1 MAEYPWLDRYLSLC
15 ARLEHAVRAELDPAA
30 LPTDAAALDQL
41 ARRHALDIDDLAA
54 SEQLLGAV
62 VRYVIFS
69 MRALGPLEPLLADP
83 DVEEISINAPREVW
97 VRRRGRFARAPLGF
111 YDHEH
116 VRRALERL
124 TTTARGAQRQLDP
137 GQGIQDFT
145 LADGS
150 RVHVVHPEL
159 TPHGTWLV
167 NIRRP
172 LATIG
177 HAMAEVPPLL
187 ASAVRVG
194 ATILI
199 AGLPGVGK
207 TTLAR
212 ALLDGLDDAV
222 RVVVAEEVGETR
234 LARGNVA
241 HLQTR
246 RQRPGVE
253 AISLRALVAASLR
266 MTPERLV
273 IGEVRDEEA
282 LPFVVAVASGIPGL
296 STIHAREPRAALE
309 RLATLAA
316 IAPEAPGTATLRH
329 LVADAI
335 DLVVQ
340 LAWHD
345 GPRVTGLVAVEGLS
359 TPDGMGPF
367 VVTNLLAPA
376 ATRTSRLFSR
386 FPQLLEARTELVG

>member
-1 MAEYPWLDRYLSLC
+1 MPEYPWLDRYLELC
-15 ARLEHAVRAELDPAA
+15 ARLESAVRAELDPAT
-30 LPTDAAALDQL
+30 LPTDAAALDRL
-41 ARRHALDIDDLAA
+41 AHQHALDIDDLAH
-54 SEQLLGAV
+54 SDQLLRSV
-62 VRYVIFS
+62 VRYVTLS

-83 DVEEISINAPREVW
+83 DVEEISVNAPRDVW
-97 VRRRGRFARAPLGF
+97 IRRQGRFVRVPLGF

-124 TTTARGAQRQLDP
+124 TTTARGSQRQLDP

-159 TPHGTWLV
+159 TPHGAWLV
-167 NIRRP
+167 SIRRP
-172 LATIG
+172 VVAS
-177 HAMAEVPPLL
+177 AAAVVEVPPVLTTAARL
-187 ASAVRVG
+187 G

-212 ALLDGLDDAV
+212 ALLDGLDDGV

-273 IGEVRDEEA
+273 IGEVRDDEA

-296 STIHAREPRAALE
+296 TTIHAREPRAALE

-316 IAPEAPGTATLRH
+316 IAPRAPGSATLRQ
-329 LVADAI
+329 LIADAI

-340 LAWHD
+340 LAWLD
-345 GPRVTGLVAVEGLS
+345 RPRITGLVAVEGLS

-367 VVTNLLAPA
+367 VVTNLLA
-376 ATRTSRLFSR
+376 ATSPRASRIFTR
-386 FPQLLEARTELVG
+386 FPQLLEAHTELAG